1 MAEQTA
7 WLEHPAATR
16 VLAALRA
23 HATAGPLLAQA
34 PALAEAAA
42 RVAVGS
48 EFAGDLLIREP
59 GWLVALHE
67 SGEFDTPPDRD
78 ALARR
83 LALPAAQDE
92 AAAMASLRRHRQRE
106 MLRIAWRDLCG
117 LADVPQAL
125 RELSDL
131 ADAAIGCAVDWCAAT
146 LGVRH
151 GTPRDPAGAA
161 LPLVVLGMGKLGGRE
176 LNFSSDIDLVF
187 LYPAAGETDGE
198 RPLSN
203 EQYFVRLG
211 QRLVRLLDQVT
222 AEGFVYRVDMRLRPF
237 GSSGPLAL
245 SFDAFEAYLQ
255 QHGRDWERYAYV
267 KARAI
272 TGETAAQRVFEE
284 MLRPFVY
291 RRYLDYGVFR
301 SLREMKGMI
310 EQEVARRDLAD
321 NVKLGPGGIREI
333 EFVTQSFQ
341 LVRGGSDPALR
352 SASLLEV
359 LPRLG
364 RRRCLT
370 PGAVQDLLDAYG
382 FLRRLENR
390 LQMFADRQT
399 HDLPACTQER
409 ARLALA
415 MDCADWSDLA
425 ALLAAARGRVRQHFH
440 DVVFVTAAEAVEADV
455 PVEQLA
461 ALWREPE
468 GEAGLSALSAAGIE
482 PTEAASIQ
490 ARLVALRRGALYRRM
505 DEPSRQRLDTV
516 MPPLLEALG
525 RMAEPARCFER
536 LVAII
541 EAVGRR
547 SAYLALLGEN
557 PRALAR
563 LLDIVGRSGFLAAQL
578 ATWPMLLDELLDE
591 RLLNAAPDRE
601 TFREDLESRLGAQTA
616 GDLEG
621 RLNALREFQ
630 RVCTF
635 RVAIAEIVG
644 ELPLMRVSDRL
655 TDIAELALELA
666 LSMAWAEL
674 VARYGQPCCRDGEQH
689 RPAGFAIVGYGK
701 LGGLELGYGSDL
713 DLVFVHDDTGEDAVT
728 DGPRPLDNPVFFA
741 RLARRIIHFLS
752 IQTTSGMLYEVD
764 TRLRPSGQSGLLVT
778 SLTALERYQREEA
791 WTWEHQALLR
801 ARAVAGGAEVREGF
815 EALRRRALL
824 KYVRRDDLREQV
836 ASMRQRMREALG
848 QGGAGRFDIKQDA
861 GGLADIEFLVQ
872 YLVLAHAREAPA
884 LLRWSDNIR
893 QLEALASAGVLAAA
907 TAEQA
912 AEIYRRYR
920 SRLHQLSLAGAP
932 GVVDDAEFT
941 AARAWVKARWREVFP
956 ADTDDSPG
964 ILPSPGIPQ

>member
-1 MAEQTA
+1 MAERIDWQA
-7 WLEHPAATR
+7 HPAAVS
-16 VLAALRA
+16 VLAALREDA
-23 HATAGPLLAQA
+23 ATGELLARE
-34 PALAEAAA
+34 PALVTAAA
-42 RVAVGS
+42 RVAAGS
-48 EFAGDLLIREP
+48 EFAGRLLIREP
-59 GWLVALHE
+59 GWLVELHGA
-67 SGEFDTPPDRD
+67 GELHRPPT
-78 ALARR
+78 AETLAGR
-83 LALPAAQDE
+83 LALAPELDE
-92 AAAMASLRRHRQRE
+92 GAAMAALRRHRQRE

-117 LADVPQAL
+117 LADVPGTL
-125 RELSDL
+125 GELSDL
-131 ADAAIGCAVDWCAAT
+131 ADAAIRSAVDWCGAT
-146 LGVRH
+146 LSARH
-151 GTPRDPAGAA
+151 GTPRDAGGEPQ
-161 LPLVVLGMGKLGGRE
+161 PLVVLGMGKLGGRE

-187 LYPAAGETDGE
+187 LYPAPGETDGA
-198 RPLSN
+198 RPLAN
-203 EQYFVRLG
+203 EQYFIRLG
-211 QRLVRLLDQVT
+211 QRLVRLLDHVT
-222 AEGFVYRVDMRLRPF
+222 ADGFVYRVDMRLRPF

-272 TGETAAQRVFEE
+272 TGERAARRVFDE

-301 SLREMKGMI
+301 SLREMKGLI

-321 NVKLGPGGIREI
+321 NVKLGPGGIREV

-341 LVRGGSDPALR
+341 LVRGGGDPSLR
-352 SASLLEV
+352 SPSLLEV

-370 PGAVQDLLDAYG
+370 SAAVDELLEAYA

-399 HDLPACTQER
+399 HDLPADAEER
-409 ARLALA
+409 ARLALS
-415 MDCADWSDLA
+415 MNVDDWSTLA
-425 ALLAAARGRVRQHFH
+425 AQLAAARGRVRQHFH
-440 DVVFVTAAEAVEADV
+440 DVVFVTAAEAVEADTA
-455 PVEQLA
+455 VETLA

-468 GEAGLSALSAAGIE
+468 GEAGLATLVAAGIE
-482 PTEAASIQ
+482 SGEASEIQ
-490 ARLVALRRGALYRRM
+490 AQLAGLRRGALYRRM
-505 DEPSRQRLDTV
+505 DEPSRQRLDAV
-516 MPPLLEALG
+516 MPPLLEALA
-525 RMAEPARCFER
+525 RAPAPARCFER

-563 LLDIVGRSGFLAAQL
+563 LMDIVGRSGFLAAQL

-591 RLLNAAPDRE
+591 RLLSTAPDRE
-601 TFREDLESRLGAQTA
+601 SFREDLERRLTAQPA
-616 GDLEG
+616 DDLEA

-635 RVAIAEIVG
+635 RVAIAEIAG

-666 LSMAWAEL
+666 LSMAWDEL
-674 VARYGQPCCRDGEQH
+674 VARHGRPCCRDGDAR

-728 DGPRPLDNPVFFA
+728 DGGRPLENPVFFA

-752 IQTTSGMLYEVD
+752 IQTTSGMLYEID

-778 SLTALERYQREEA
+778 SLTALDRYQREEA

-801 ARAVAGGAEVREGF
+801 ARAVAGDPRVREGF
-815 EALRRRALL
+815 EALRQRALVA
-824 KYVRRDDLREQV
+824 YVRREDLREQV

-848 QGGAGRFDIKQDA
+848 QGGSGRFDIKQDA

-872 YLVLAHAREAPA
+872 YLVLAHAEAEPS

-893 QLEALASAGVLAAA
+893 QLEALASAGVLGAD

-932 GVVDDAEFT
+932 GTVDEAEFT
-941 AARAWVKARWREVFP
+941 DERAWVQARWREVFP
-956 ADTDDSPG
+956 SDAADATG
-964 ILPSPGIPQ
+964 IMENDEKPR